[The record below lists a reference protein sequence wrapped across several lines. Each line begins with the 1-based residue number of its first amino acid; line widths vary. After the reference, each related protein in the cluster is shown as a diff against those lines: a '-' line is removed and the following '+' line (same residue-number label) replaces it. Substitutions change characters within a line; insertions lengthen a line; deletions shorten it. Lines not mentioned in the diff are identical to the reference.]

1 MCSAPSTSEE
11 CAEYVVRACVCA
23 CACAE
28 RAVKEGALHLS
39 LFEEPIFAGIEL
51 LFAVIDLFHLHIIT
65 H

>member
-1 MCSAPSTSEE
+1 M
-11 CAEYVVRACVCA
+11 RACVCA